1 MMDGVTEVQ
10 MTQGGLKTEFLAFEL
25 PPTQSSIENTR
36 EIEYSPLAALN
47 PGADGQ
53 VIEFHIPG
61 SAEEFIDLDSVFLKI
76 KFNYVGWKQT
86 TVVAGAESKPNVLA
100 ENDEISVVNNLLHSM
115 FEKVELSVQS
125 TVVNPHSSMYP
136 YRAYIE
142 NLLGYSEEAKKTYLA
157 LAGWDM
163 EDNDSPSQPIQ
174 RRRETYQTNKD
185 NVLYGM
191 LHLDLGGQDKLIL
204 NGASIRLNLTMAPT
218 KFFLHAK
225 AGVVDIKCDIKDIKL
240 YVTKKK
246 ATTAQMQV
254 TERSLASK
262 PACYPVR
269 RIEMKE
275 QVLATG
281 TTSVSLDNLY
291 SGTLP
296 ARIIMCLVDNAAVR
310 GDFTKNPFN
319 FEHNNLN
326 YTCCFVN
333 GDPVPRV
340 PYRPSFV
347 TGAQSYEREYVSL
360 YHNVGKMNP
369 HPFCDLTKKAFGKGS
384 TIFCFNLTADGS
396 DSGAGHFNPIR
407 RGVARLDLSF
417 ATPLTKTVS
426 VILFAEYDS
435 VITIDRHRNVQ
446 IAF

>member
-1 MMDGVTEVQ
+1 MDGVTEVQ

-25 PPTQSSIENTR
+25 PPTQSSIESTH

-47 PGADGQ
+47 HGSEGP
-53 VIEFHIPG
+53 VFEFHIPG
-61 SAEEFIDLDSVFLKI
+61 SAEEFIDLDSVFLKV
-76 KFNYVGWKQT
+76 KFNYEAWYKSPPGADGEIKPDLP
-86 TVVAGAESKPNVLA
+86 AGDHA
-100 ENDEISVVNNLLHSM
+100 ISVVNNLLHSM

-125 TVVNPHSSMYP
+125 TVVNPNSSMYA

-157 LAGWDM
+157 LAGWDTQDDD
-163 EDNDSPSQPIQ
+163 EPETLVK
-174 RRRETYQTNKD
+174 RRRDTYQMRKD
-185 NVLYGM
+185 NVVYGM

-204 NGASIRLNLTMAPT
+204 NGASIRLNLTMAHS
-218 KFFLHAK
+218 KFFLHSVPGLK
-225 AGVVDIKCDIKDIKL
+225 DIKCDIKDIKL
-240 YVTKKK
+240 YVTKKR

-275 QVLATG
+275 QVLAVG
-281 TTSVSLDNLY
+281 LTSVSLDNLY

-310 GDFTKNPFN
+310 GDYHKNPFN
-319 FEHNNLN
+319 FEHCDLN

-333 GDPVPRV
+333 GEPVPRV
-340 PYRPSFV
+340 PYRPSFDKD
-347 TGAQSYEREYVSL
+347 QPSFEREYVSL

-396 DSGAGHFNPIR
+396 DSGAGHFNPVR
-407 RGVARLDLSF
+407 RGVIKLDLSF
-417 ATPLTKTVS
+417 AKPLAKTIS

-435 VITIDRHRNVQ
+435 VITIDKHRNVQ